1 LEVVVRCSVRVDL
14 GTKYIKDGAGGC
26 RKWMDTCIMYVLYM
40 SQGKWGKY
48 GNNTRRLTYEIT

>member
-1 LEVVVRCSVRVDL
+1 MNGYMYNVPR
-14 GTKYIKDGAGGC
+14 
-26 RKWMDTCIMYVLYM
+26 YVLYM